1 MSTDDRLALA
11 LAKAVE
17 SYKVSKARNRHT
29 REGTLKRMNLTKLY
43 PGYYRKLKNGNHE
56 FIGKTADDHI
66 EEFLVSEGYERG
78 SSLWY
83 QLAEVVME
91 MADLG

>member
-1 MSTDDRLALA
+1 MSTDDKLALT
-11 LAKAVE
+11 LARAVE
-17 SYKVSKARNRHT
+17 SYRVSKARNRHT
-29 REGTLKRMNLTKLY
+29 REGTLKRMNLTTLY

-56 FIGKTADDHI
+56 FVGMTADDHL
-66 EEFLVSEGYERG
+66 EKFLASEGYERG
-78 SSLWY
+78 SSMWY